1 MDGPPNMM
9 SFPTRQQRTLD
20 RIEKTLLADDPL
32 LGSLFATFTSLAS
45 PEAMPRIEW
54 VESRRWQLLQA
65 VAPFALVTIFVT
77 VVACVG
83 MFGW

>member
-1 MDGPPNMM
+1 MM

-20 RIEKTLLADDPL
+20 RIEKTLLADDPR
-32 LGSLFATFTSLAS
+32 LGSLFANFTSLPS
-45 PEAMPRIEW
+45 PKAMPRIER
-54 VESRRWQLLQA
+54 VKPRQRQLLHA
-65 VAPFALVTIFVT
+65 LAPFALITIFVV